1 MDKLDK
7 LIILEKYVN
16 DLEYYYDQIKL
27 LYKFLNIDDK
37 NLRKGLKETLI
48 ITKDKIKNLKKCK
61 TLEDFDKYVNVDKI
75 IKDMRRD

>member
-37 NLRKGLKETLI
+37 NLRKGLKETLS

>member
-16 DLEYYYDQIKL
+16 DLEYYYDQINL

-37 NLRKGLKETLI
+37 NLRKGLKETLR